1 LDELRDIN
9 SNSYG
14 SERGVPMGK
23 LEPVARVVRWG
34 VESMAFNLSQLPA
47 DKLNWKPN
55 PESKSALEVTAE
67 VIGVMRMMLGL
78 LATGSFERPDGA
90 EANVSGPIRYPL
102 PSGLEDAQRQ
112 LTETGGAFADALEK
126 AGPEL
131 DRAVETPFGTM
142 LGSRVV
148 LWGMIDLVHHHGQ
161 ISYLQSLLGDGEMH
175 FNPEGRN
182 WFAPDA

>member
-1 LDELRDIN
+1 MTN
-9 SNSYG
+9 
-14 SERGVPMGK
+14 

-34 VESMAFNLSQLPA
+34 VESMAFNLGQLPA

-55 PESKSALEVTAE
+55 PECKSALEVTGE
-67 VIGVMRMMLGL
+67 VVGVMRMMVGL
-78 LATGSFERPDGA
+78 MTTGSFERPPGA
-90 EANVSGPIRYPL
+90 EAAGPIRYPL
-102 PSGLEDAQRQ
+102 PTGLEDAQRQ
-112 LTETGGAFADALEK
+112 LVETGSAFAAALEK

-131 DRAVETPFGTM
+131 ERPVETPFGTM

-161 ISYLQSLLGDGEMH
+161 ISYLQSLLGDKEMH

>member
-1 LDELRDIN
+1 MTN
-9 SNSYG
+9 
-14 SERGVPMGK
+14 

-34 VESMAFNLSQLPA
+34 VESMAFNLGQLPA

-55 PESKSALEVTAE
+55 PESKSALEVTGE

-78 LATGSFERPDGA
+78 MTTGSLDRPAGA
-90 EANVSGPIRYPL
+90 EATGDGPIRYAI
-102 PSGLEDAQRQ
+102 PSGLEDAQHQ
-112 LTETGGAFADALEK
+112 LAETGGAFANALEK
-126 AGPEL
+126 AGSEL
-131 DRAVETPFGTM
+131 ERPVETPFGTM

-161 ISYLQSLLGDGEMH
+161 ISYLQSLLGDKEMH

>member
-1 LDELRDIN
+1 MAN
-9 SNSYG
+9 
-14 SERGVPMGK
+14 

-34 VESMAFNLSQLPA
+34 VESMAFNLGQLPA

-55 PESKSALEVTAE
+55 PESKSALEVTGE
-67 VIGVMRMMLGL
+67 VIGVMQMMLGL
-78 LATGSFERPDGA
+78 LTTGSFARPDGA
-90 EANVSGPIRYPL
+90 DATTSGPIQYPI
-102 PSGLEDAQRQ
+102 PAGLEDAQRQ
-112 LTETGGAFADALEK
+112 LKETGEAFAAALEK

-131 DRAVETPFGTM
+131 ERPVETPFGTM

-161 ISYLQSLLGDGEMH
+161 VSYLQSLSGDKEMH
-175 FNPEGRN
+175 FNPQGRN